1 MRTSVAAASVLIAGV
16 LLAAPTT
23 ATAAGETCQGQAA
36 TAVGSLDST
45 ITGTD
50 GRDVVVTNGAAQ
62 VATGA
67 GDDLVCVTAG
77 PGGQATSGSS
87 TTPLSVSVLAGAGN
101 DVVSSE
107 GLPTGTI
114 VVGLGS
120 GSDTF
125 SGRASHVDTGEPTPS
140 GTQVDA
146 EGDAVDVE
154 PASPG
159 DFAPSVTTGQPG
171 VANAD
176 VVRVSA
182 GAEVLWSGVP
192 TTSTALGSDGDGQLW
207 TQLPGGEVDA
217 DLAAGTLTS
226 AGGGTL
232 RFTGFTTFDLVASAA
247 TTRVG
252 VVGTAGRDDVALRDL
267 SPAVRLD
274 VSLGDG
280 DDVLRTT
287 TAAAPGSAV
296 DGGVGHDRLA
306 AESTGRLRVDLARH
320 RAGDLA
326 ARGFEDVWAA
336 ARSVDVRG
344 DGRANRVEVVAC
356 RTAVDGRGGA
366 DKLFTVYGYPSLVD
380 EVDCSSRTRVRMVGG
395 AGDDSLV
402 AQHAGSDV
410 LLGGAGD
417 DRLWGGRGDDTLLG
431 GSGRDRVVGA
441 SGRDTCSGE
450 RVSGCERRR

>member
-1 MRTSVAAASVLIAGV
+1 MRTSVAAATVLVAGV

-36 TAVGSLDST
+36 TAVGSLNST

-87 TTPLSVSVLAGAGN
+87 TTPLSVRVLTGAGN

-107 GLPTGTI
+107 GLPSGTI
-114 VVGLGS
+114 EVGLGS

-140 GTQVDA
+140 GGQVDA
-146 EGDAVDVE
+146 ESDSVDVQ

-171 VANAD
+171 VANPD

-182 GAEVLWSGVP
+182 GAEVQWSGLA
-192 TTSTALGSDGDGQLW
+192 TAGSGLTAEGHGQLW
-207 TQLPGGEVDA
+207 TQLPPGAVSA
-217 DLAAGTLTS
+217 DLTAGSMTYS
-226 AGGGTL
+226 GGTTL
-232 RFTGFTTFDLVASAA
+232 RFTGFTTFDLVATGS
-247 TTRVG
+247 TTRVAIA
-252 VVGTAGRDDVALRDL
+252 GTAERDDVALHDL
-267 SPAVRLD
+267 TPAVSVD

-280 DDVLRTT
+280 DDVLRST

-296 DGGVGHDRLA
+296 DGGAGHDRLA

-344 DGRANRVEVVAC
+344 DGGANRVEVVAC

-366 DKLFTVYGYPSLVD
+366 DKLFTVYGYPSLVE
-380 EVDCSSRTRVRMVGG
+380 EVDCSSPTRVRMVGG

-402 AQHAGSDV
+402 AQRAGSDV

-431 GSGRDRVVGA
+431 GTGRDRVVGA